1 MTIEAVL
8 SDPGRLFIPYKCF
21 PLNSLT
27 AKAFIL
33 DKAALAAYP
42 PVSTGFACLWL
53 KPVLGLK
60 SNL

>member
-33 DKAALAAYP
+33 DKAALAAC

-53 KPVLGLK
+53 KPVLALR